1 MLIVVFKE
9 AYTKAWHCI
18 SKYVQGQSNFGFKN
32 NNPIAGDKV
41 ISEFLSK
48 DISSVRRTERICNE
62 KQHNVPFI
70 AMRPFSHHILVE
82 FFGSNRSSKLSA
94 VKYVEHHFFV
104 QPLKCKHFDIC
115 RSPCLENGGLF

>member
-9 AYTKAWHCI
+9 AYTKLHGTVFQNMYRVNQI
-18 SKYVQGQSNFGFKN
+18 LDRN

-48 DISSVRRTERICNE
+48 KINFVRRTERICNV

-70 AMRPFSHHILVE
+70 AMRPLSHHILVK
-82 FFGSNRSSKLSA
+82 FFSSNRTSRISGI
-94 VKYVEHHFFV
+94 
-104 QPLKCKHFDIC
+104 Q
-115 RSPCLENGGLF
+115 